1 MFPKKIVISVSMI
14 RLLGL
19 EPPTFDGTTPTP
31 WSVRLMPF
39 KTNAAAN
46 AGLLTI
52 SPYEVNTPER
62 REAARRAIMMPEP
75 KVGETG

>member
-1 MFPKKIVISVSMI
+1 MCMI
-14 RLLGL
+14 RLLGSI
-19 EPPTFDGTTPTP
+19 PAFDCRTPTP

-75 KVGETG
+75 FQWGETVTIVL